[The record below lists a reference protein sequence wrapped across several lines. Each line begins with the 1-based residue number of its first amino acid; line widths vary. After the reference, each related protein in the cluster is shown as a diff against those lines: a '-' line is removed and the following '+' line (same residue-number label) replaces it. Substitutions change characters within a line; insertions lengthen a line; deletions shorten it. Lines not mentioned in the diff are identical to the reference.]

1 MIVMNYLRKVRS
13 FNKSRFSRNRQTAR
27 VIFYF
32 AIYINILIIFG
43 IFSVIYQITFK
54 LSNLWWLVFF
64 FFLSFIL
71 PSLKR
76 MNVFNKC

>member
-1 MIVMNYLRKVRS
+1 MIVINYLRKIRS
-13 FNKSRFSRNRQTAR
+13 FNKSRFSRNRQNAR

-54 LSNLWWLVFF
+54 LSLLWWLLFF
-64 FFLSFIL
+64 FFTSFIV
-71 PSLKR
+71 PAFRR
-76 MNVFNKC
+76 MNFF

>member
-1 MIVMNYLRKVRS
+1 MIVINYLRKVRS

-54 LSNLWWLVFF
+54 LSNLWWLLYF

-71 PSLKR
+71 PAFKR
-76 MNVFNKC
+76 MNIF

>member
-1 MIVMNYLRKVRS
+1 MIVINYLRKTRS

-32 AIYINILIIFG
+32 ALYINILIIFG

-54 LSNLWWLVFF
+54 LSLLWWLLFF
-64 FFLSFIL
+64 FFACFFI
-71 PSLKR
+71 PAFRRANIFKQ
-76 MNVFNKC
+76 C

>member
-64 FFLSFIL
+64 FFFIFYFAFT
-71 PSLKR
+71 KKDEC
-76 MNVFNKC
+76 F

>member
-1 MIVMNYLRKVRS
+1 MNYLRRVRS
-13 FNKSRFSRNRQTAR
+13 FNKSRFARNRQTAR

-54 LSNLWWLVFF
+54 LSNL
-64 FFLSFIL
+64 
-71 PSLKR
+71 
-76 MNVFNKC
+76 